1 MKIAILSTSLTTG
14 GAAIVTE
21 RLGRALESLGH
32 EVKFFILPGK
42 RERKPS
48 FLAERLEVF
57 IGNGF
62 NKKDLFTAWTG

>member
-21 RLGRALESLGH
+21 RLGRALENIGH
-32 EVKFFILPGK
+32 EVKFFTLPG
-42 RERKPS
+42 RRARKLP

-57 IGNGF
+57 AGNGF
-62 NKKDLFTAWTG
+62 NRKDLFK